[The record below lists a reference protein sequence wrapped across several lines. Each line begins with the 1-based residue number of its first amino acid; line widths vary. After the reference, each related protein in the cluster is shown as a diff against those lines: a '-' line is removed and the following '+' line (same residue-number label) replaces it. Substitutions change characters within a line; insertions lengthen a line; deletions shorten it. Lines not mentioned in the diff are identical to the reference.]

1 MAVTPRLRSKRPGP
15 STFSGGVTRQPR
27 STVSGPR
34 YLDIWQEEENQ
45 KSRCSVGLLGLH
57 SAKTLGRR
65 GQLVSAASFS
75 SEEGHERP
83 NSQPPGCSVG
93 SAVRKGNLGLEDC
106 RRAGGGLQRTN
117 CQRHL
122 RRRVHLCV
130 QSLVFSAVH
139 VRSAQCAAGRLLF
152 CKGRNLACQRGS
164 RPVETVRWPGEHDV
178 PRERE
183 RKWQQLADRRE
194 DTRRQLHSEPALRHH
209 RRERET
215 KTAPSRQGDRHSQ
228 GLAQGT
234 RGAQEQHAD
243 GHRVDGRRAG
253 RNPQVWIRVQLR
265 GRVHPRRATVPRAGG
280 GPVQH
285 PVREEGGRHLEQ
297 ETPQKE
303 RRAYLQALVARQ
315 NVLIRSCHCAQRVSE
330 STSSPDARRF
340 TIVQS
345 SR

>member
-1 MAVTPRLRSKRPGP
+1 MAVTPRLRSERPRP
-15 STFSGGVTRQPR
+15 STFPGGATRQPR
-27 STVSGPR
+27 STISGPR

-65 GQLVSAASFS
+65 RQLVSAASFG

-83 NSQPPGCSVG
+83 DSQPPGCSVG
-93 SAVRKGNLGLEDC
+93 SAVRQGNLSLEDC
-106 RRAGGGLQRTN
+106 RWASGGLQRTN

-122 RRRVHLCV
+122 RRRVHLSV
-130 QSLVFSAVH
+130 QSLVLSAVH
-139 VRSAQCAAGRLLF
+139 VRSAQCAAGCLLF

-164 RPVETVRWPGEHDV
+164 RPVETVRWSGEYDF

-209 RRERET
+209 GRERET
-215 KTAPSRQGDRHSQ
+215 KTAPSRQGDRDSQ

-243 GHRVDGRRAG
+243 SHRVDGSRAG
-253 RNPQVWIRVQLR
+253 RDSQVWIRVQLR
-265 GRVHPRRATVPRAGG
+265 GGIHPRRATLPRTSG
-280 GPVQH
+280 GPIQH
-285 PVREEGGRHLEQ
+285 PIREEGGRHVEQ

-303 RRAYLQALVARQ
+303 RRAYLQALVVGQ
-315 NVLIRSCHCAQRVSE
+315 NVLIRSCHRRRVSE
-330 STSSPDARRF
+330 SSSSPDARRF

-345 SR
+345 SK